1 MHIVIVGCGRVGA
14 ELAKLLSSEGHNIV
28 VVDKDPKSFSR
39 LSKAFNGV
47 SLEGN
52 GYDIEILKSA
62 GIEKADA
69 FCVVTNG
76 DNTNLVAAQ
85 VAKNIFKVPKVIARV
100 YDPQRASIYRALG
113 LDILSGTTLFASM
126 IRDKILESH
135 FSSYLTESAEVG
147 VLQIEVKDKL
157 KGKEVSAVNVP
168 YEVLICS
175 IIKKKGTVIP
185 TDNTVLES
193 GDVLLAIVKTES
205 LGKIKKKFGLK

>member
-85 VAKNIFKVPKVIARV
+85 VAKNIFK
-100 YDPQRASIYRALG
+100 
-113 LDILSGTTLFASM
+113 DI
-126 IRDKILESH
+126 I
-135 FSSYLTESAEVG
+135 
-147 VLQIEVKDKL
+147 
-157 KGKEVSAVNVP
+157 VS
-168 YEVLICS
+168 
-175 IIKKKGTVIP
+175 
-185 TDNTVLES
+185 
-193 GDVLLAIVKTES
+193 
-205 LGKIKKKFGLK
+205 